1 MIGEMAKMYSELKE
15 VKEKLCTLTA
25 AVGENKDEGRLN
37 YAIKVIQLI
46 LILSRSQHVLNE
58 TEKSSHLEEM
68 RFFQLKQFLEKSL
81 QSPFII
87 LLSPFMGS
95 SHQCFKCGAQVTTG
109 HHNFIAIAVLNCL
122 SCDI

>member
-1 MIGEMAKMYSELKE
+1 MIGEMAKMDSELKE

-58 TEKSSHLEEM
+58 TEKSFKFFNLNNFWKSHCSLLLSSFYLLLWEVPINASSVE
-68 RFFQLKQFLEKSL
+68 RRSQLV
-81 QSPFII
+81 ITI
-87 LLSPFMGS
+87 LLQLPF
-95 SHQCFKCGAQVTTG
+95 
-109 HHNFIAIAVLNCL
+109 
-122 SCDI
+122 